1 MQNLAAASSRLQLA
15 CVRRNSARIPAGPG
29 TDPERRMVTDVA
41 TRLGRGAESN
51 ELRTLAAVST
61 AHWISHFHILVLPP
75 LFPFL
80 KERLGVGFVELG
92 LALTVFAI
100 VSGITQAPMG
110 ALVDRFGARRILIAG
125 LCLGGA
131 SFSAMG
137 LWLSYPALLICA
149 GLAGLA
155 NSVYHPADYALLAA
169 SIGEKRV
176 GRAFSVHTFSGFFGG
191 AIAPATLLL
200 LVSMVG
206 LEGAL
211 IIAGLLGPI
220 AAAFVAMVPT
230 PAAAPAPG
238 GTTTKRIG
246 AGSLSIV
253 MTPAIL
259 ALMAFFALL
268 SLSNAGLS
276 SFSVVALMQAY
287 EVQFATANVALTV
300 FLGLGALGVLA
311 GGFLADRTRRHAQV
325 AAACFAVNAAI
336 VLAIALA
343 TMPHWL
349 IVIAFGVAGFLGG
362 VIAPSRDML
371 VRKAAPPGAAG
382 RAFGIVSTGF
392 NIGGIIG
399 PMLYGLIMDNHLPR
413 WVFGLSAGFMIMTV
427 LLALATDRKR
437 PV

>member
-1 MQNLAAASSRLQLA
+1 
-15 CVRRNSARIPAGPG
+15 
-29 TDPERRMVTDVA
+29 MVTDVA
-41 TRLGRGAESN
+41 TRPVRSEQSN

-61 AHWISHFHILVLPP
+61 AHWVSHFHILVLPP

-110 ALVDRFGARRILIAG
+110 ALVDRFGARRLLIAG

-131 SFSAMG
+131 AFAGMG
-137 LWLSYPALLICA
+137 FWLSYPALIVCA
-149 GLAGLA
+149 GVAGLA
-155 NSVYHPADYALLAA
+155 NSVYHPADYSLLAA
-169 SIGEKRV
+169 GIGEKRV

-200 LVSMVG
+200 LVSVGG
-206 LEGAL
+206 LESAL
-211 IIAGLLGPI
+211 IFAGLLGPI
-220 AAAFVAMVPT
+220 AAALVALMPMPT
-230 PAAAPAPG
+230 GAAGPVGAPG
-238 GTTTKRIG
+238 KRTG
-246 AGSLSIV
+246 SSSLSIV

-287 EVQFATANVALTV
+287 EMPFAAANVALTV
-300 FLGLGALGVLA
+300 FLGFGALGVLA

-325 AAACFAVNAAI
+325 AATCFAVNAGI
-336 VLAIALA
+336 VLAIALS

-371 VRKAAPPGAAG
+371 VRRAAPPGAAG

-392 NIGGIIG
+392 NIGGIFG
-399 PMLYGLIMDNHLPR
+399 PMLYGLIMDSHQPR
-413 WVFGLSAGFMIMTV
+413 WVFGVSAGFMILTV
-427 LLALATDRKR
+427 LLALATDRKK
-437 PV
+437 PA

>member
-1 MQNLAAASSRLQLA
+1 
-15 CVRRNSARIPAGPG
+15 
-29 TDPERRMVTDVA
+29 MVTDVA
-41 TRLGRGAESN
+41 TRSRVDERST
-51 ELRTLAAVST
+51 ELRTLTAVST
-61 AHWISHFHILVLPP
+61 AHWVSHFHILVLPP

-80 KERLGVGFVELG
+80 KDRLGVGFVELG
-92 LALTVFAI
+92 LALTVFAV
-100 VSGITQAPMG
+100 VSGLTQAPMG
-110 ALVDRFGARRILIAG
+110 AFVDRFGARRILIAG

-131 SFSAMG
+131 SFAAMG
-137 LWLSYPALLICA
+137 LWLSYPALIVCA
-149 GLAGLA
+149 AIAGLA
-155 NSVYHPADYALLAA
+155 NSVYHPADYSLLAA
-169 SIGEKRV
+169 GIGEKRI

-200 LVSMVG
+200 LVSVVG

-211 IIAGLLGPI
+211 IFAGMLGPV
-220 AAAFVAMVPT
+220 AAAFLAMVPMPPAT
-230 PAAAPAPG
+230 PASTAAAG
-238 GTTTKRIG
+238 KRTGT
-246 AGSLSIV
+246 GSLSIV

-276 SFSVVALMQAY
+276 SFSVVALMQAD

-300 FLGLGALGVLA
+300 FLGFGALGVLA

-325 AAACFAVNAAI
+325 AATCFALNAAI

-343 TMPHWL
+343 PLPHWL

-371 VRKAAPPGAAG
+371 VRRAAPPGAAG

-392 NIGGIIG
+392 NIGGIVG
-399 PMLYGLIMDNHLPR
+399 PMLYGFIMDIHQPR
-413 WVFGLSAGFMIMTV
+413 WVFGISAGFMILTV
-427 LLALATDRKR
+427 LLTLATDRKR
-437 PV
+437 AT